1 MPEIPVNP
9 KILIF
14 AAMADRLTYL
24 SELVAALPHLPGVY
38 RFLND
43 EGTVIYVG
51 KAKDLRKRVA
61 QYFTARSNDNGKTRV
76 LVSKIADIK
85 HTIVPT
91 EADALLLENNLI
103 KELQPRYNV
112 LLKDDK
118 TYPWIC
124 IKNEHFPRVFS
135 TRRVVKDGSKYFGP
149 YTSGVMMHVMLDLIR
164 QLYPLRTCNLN
175 LSPELIAKGKYRVC
189 LEYHIGRCKG
199 PCVEK
204 QDETEYNE
212 NINAIIAVIKG
223 QLNEVAEL
231 LRDNMQKA
239 AADYKF
245 EEAQKFKDRLDML
258 KRYQSKSVIVTP
270 GLSNIDVFTLIPEG
284 NEAFCN
290 FLRVIQGAVVQSHTV
305 ELRLGIEEEKEALLS
320 YFIAEMYERLGGL
333 SKELIVPFLPDQE
346 LPDLHYTVPQRGDKV
361 KLLELSERNCRLYKL
376 ERLKQLEKTNPERHA
391 ERILNTL
398 KKELNLQDLPVHIE
412 CFDNSNLQGTNAV
425 SACVVFKN
433 AKPSKKDYRHFN
445 VKTVVGANDYAT
457 MVVVI
462 TRRYSRM
469 LAEGEALPQLIVI
482 DGGKGQL
489 NVALEVLQSLGIEG
503 QIAVVGLA
511 ERMEEIYFPGDPVP
525 LFLDKNSESLRL
537 LMHLRDEA
545 HRFGITHHRNKRSAA
560 LIVTELTNIEG
571 VGQKTADKL
580 LTKFRSV
587 ARIKTASLDELS
599 AVVGKKTAKTIFD
612 YFEKT

>member
-1 MPEIPVNP
+1 MS
-9 KILIF
+9 ILS
-14 AAMADRLTYL
+14 TYL
-24 SELVAALPHLPGVY
+24 SDLVAALPHLPGVY
-38 RFLND
+38 RFLNA

-61 QYFTARSNDNGKTRV
+61 QYFTSRSNDNGKLRV
-76 LVSKIADIK
+76 LVSRIADIK
-85 HTIVPT
+85 HTVVLT

-124 IKNEHFPRVFS
+124 IKNETFPRVFA

-149 YTSGVMMHVMLDLIR
+149 YTSVTMMHLMLDLIR
-164 QLYPLRTCNLN
+164 QLYPLRTCSLN
-175 LSPELIAKGKYRVC
+175 LSPETIAKGKYKVC

-199 PCVEK
+199 PCVDK
-204 QDETEYNE
+204 QAEADYRS
-212 NINAIIAVIKG
+212 NIEAVVAIIKG
-223 QLNEVAEL
+223 QLNEVGEL
-231 LRDNMQKA
+231 LRKNMQQ
-239 AADYKF
+239 AADEYRF
-245 EEAQKFKDRLDML
+245 EDAQKFKDRLDML

-270 GLSNIDVFTLIPEG
+270 SISNVDVFTVIPDG
-284 NEAFCN
+284 NEAYCN
-290 FLRVIQGAVVQSHTV
+290 FLRVVQGAVVQSHTV
-305 ELRLGIEEEKEALLS
+305 ELRLGIEEEKETLLG

-333 SKELIVPFLPDQE
+333 SKELIVPFLPDYE
-346 LPDLHYTVPQRGDKV
+346 LPELRYTVPQRGDKM
-361 KLLELSERNCRLYKL
+361 KLMELSERNCRLYKL

-398 KKELNLQDLPVHIE
+398 KKDLNLQDLPVHIE
-412 CFDNSNLQGTNAV
+412 CFDNSNLMGTNAV
-425 SACVVFKN
+425 SACVVFRN

-457 MVVVI
+457 MVEVI

-469 LAEGEALPQLIVI
+469 LNEGTPLPQLMVI

-489 NVALEVLQSLGIEG
+489 NAALEVLQSLGLVG
-503 QIAVVGLA
+503 QIAIVGLA

-537 LMHLRDEA
+537 LMQLRDEA
-545 HRFGITHHRNKRSAA
+545 HRFSISHHRNKRSAA
-560 LIVTELTNIEG
+560 LISTELTEIPG
-571 VGQKTADKL
+571 IGAKTADKL
-580 LTKFRSV
+580 LSKFRSV
-587 ARIKTASLDELS
+587 ARIKAASEEELA
-599 AVVGKKTAKTIFD
+599 AVAGRKAAEMVKR
-612 YFEKT
+612 YFQEEKSD